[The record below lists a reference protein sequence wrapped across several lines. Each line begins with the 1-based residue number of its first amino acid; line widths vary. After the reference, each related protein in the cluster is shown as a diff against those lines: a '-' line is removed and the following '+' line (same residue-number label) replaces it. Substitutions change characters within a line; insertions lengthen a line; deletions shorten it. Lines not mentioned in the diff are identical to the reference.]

1 MATTAHPS
9 PRQGILEGGTAKET
23 APQMHILV
31 LGATGFVG
39 SAVCARLASR
49 GNKVTGLARHVPAV
63 SLYASRLIATDISR
77 FRTEA
82 DWLPYLADID
92 AVVNC
97 AGILQDSPNDS
108 TAGVHDRG
116 VASLFHAC
124 VTSGIK
130 RVIHLSAIGVDRMTP
145 TDFSRTKLRGD
156 QSLMA
161 LDLDW
166 VILRPSV
173 VVGRSAYGGSALF
186 RGLACLSVLP
196 KPPETGLLQIVQLD
210 ELVSTIESFLSEE
223 SPSKM
228 VVDVAGPER
237 LSLTD
242 IVGHYRAWLG
252 WKPAHIFKMPR
263 WLSSLMY
270 RLGDLAGFFGW
281 HPPMR
286 TTAGIEIKRGA
297 IGDNS
302 SWKAM
307 TGIEP
312 RSLLDSLRAEAPSV
326 QEKWFSKLY
335 FLKALVFSVFAL
347 FWITTGLVSFGPGW
361 KIGMDLMREGGVED
375 IGPILIAAGASAD
388 ILIGIGIAF
397 RRTAR
402 IALWAA
408 FAISVAYVIIGT
420 ILVPRLWEDPLGP
433 MLKIWPIMVF
443 NLVAIAMVDDR

>member
-1 MATTAHPS
+1 
-9 PRQGILEGGTAKET
+9 
-23 APQMHILV
+23 MHILV
-31 LGATGFVG
+31 LGATGLVG
-39 SAVCARLASR
+39 SAVCARLVSK
-49 GNKVTGLARHVPAV
+49 GHEVTGLARNAPAV
-63 SLYASRLIATDISR
+63 ALYATRFLAVDIS
-77 FRTEA
+77 TLKIEA
-82 DWLPYLADID
+82 DWLAYLVGVN

-108 TAGVHDRG
+108 AAGVHDVG
-116 VASLFHAC
+116 VKALFQAC
-124 VTSGIK
+124 ANSGIK
-130 RVIHLSAIGVDRMTP
+130 RVVHLSAIGVDRMTP

-156 QSLMA
+156 ESLMS
-161 LDLDW
+161 LNLDW

-173 VVGRSAYGGSALF
+173 VVGRPAYGGSALF
-186 RGLACLSVLP
+186 RGLASLSFLP
-196 KPPETGLLQIVQLD
+196 EPQSTGLLQIVQLD
-210 ELVSTIESFLSEE
+210 ELVSTIEFFLNED
-223 SPSKM
+223 SPSK
-228 VVDVAGPER
+228 VAIDIAGPER

-242 IVGHYRAWLG
+242 IVLKYRAWLG
-252 WKPAHIFKMPR
+252 WKPPRIVDMPQ

-281 HPPMR
+281 RPPMR

-312 RSLLDSLRAEAPSV
+312 RSLADALRAEAPSV
-326 QEKWFSKLY
+326 QEKWFSQLY
-335 FLKALVFSVFAL
+335 FLKALVFGVFAL

-375 IGPILIAAGASAD
+375 IGPLLIAAGASAD
-388 ILIGIGIAF
+388 IVIGIGIAF

-408 FAISVAYVIIGT
+408 FAISVAYVIMGT
-420 ILVPRLWEDPLGP
+420 ILVPRLWEDPLGA